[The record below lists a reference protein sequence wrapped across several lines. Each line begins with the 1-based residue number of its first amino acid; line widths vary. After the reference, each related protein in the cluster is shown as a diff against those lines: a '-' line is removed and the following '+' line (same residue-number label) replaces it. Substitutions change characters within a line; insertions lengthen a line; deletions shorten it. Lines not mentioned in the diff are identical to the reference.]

1 MSTKRD
7 RVILPLLLPSESTED
22 TTTFD
27 VPSLFLHLLLFDTV
41 IVPTVR
47 LQDIAAVVRTVGLK
61 PTLELLDADCVY
73 VRSPLD
79 QLATSGTTQPDVCEM
94 IYLWSSDPD
103 KILSIYLQEISA
115 LGLRRPDR
123 DTLKRI
129 IVKRWL
135 ASGKAELY
143 MLDAMKTAEREAIDR
158 SPTFMAALDLKL
170 GQAGQK
176 LLTRDQIAAE
186 RIGTSGQLKFRIEG
200 VDNWTP
206 ELTKA
211 VRAATVSVAGL
222 EAQFGHMERDNAVG
236 GIKEDSLAIMEWK
249 LKSLWQAL
257 RPDEKV
263 EQFYRVQSIAELPDF
278 GDELRNSGL
287 DMKKFLE
294 VRQSAECREFREFV
308 SKSASLSD
316 DELRSRTTSLRAKI
330 GNRVSSAVGKTLRVL
345 GTTAAGMLPAAFSLS
360 PEVGL
365 AAGALASLTASG
377 ADAFLVDKVFP
388 SKGIISFIGSQY
400 PSIFK

>member
-1 MSTKRD
+1 
-7 RVILPLLLPSESTED
+7 
-22 TTTFD
+22 
-27 VPSLFLHLLLFDTV
+27 
-41 IVPTVR
+41 
-47 LQDIAAVVRTVGLK
+47 
-61 PTLELLDADCVY
+61 
-73 VRSPLD
+73 
-79 QLATSGTTQPDVCEM
+79 
-94 IYLWSSDPD
+94 
-103 KILSIYLQEISA
+103 
-115 LGLRRPDR
+115 
-123 DTLKRI
+123 
-129 IVKRWL
+129 
-135 ASGKAELY
+135 
-143 MLDAMKTAEREAIDR
+143 
-158 SPTFMAALDLKL
+158 
-170 GQAGQK
+170 
-176 LLTRDQIAAE
+176 
-186 RIGTSGQLKFRIEG
+186 
-200 VDNWTP
+200 
-206 ELTKA
+206 
-211 VRAATVSVAGL
+211 
-222 EAQFGHMERDNAVG
+222 MERDNAVG

-257 RPDEKV
+257 RPDEKL

-278 GDELRNSGL
+278 GDELRDPGL

-330 GNRVSSAVGKTLRVL
+330 GNRVSSAVGKTLRAL

-365 AAGALASLTASG
+365 AAGALASFTASG